1 LRDKT
6 SDAAAARCRRA
17 SVFAL
22 RYDFRHICIV
32 GLLLSL
38 AVTFRVPGFAATIEA
53 LQTIPLMCFGSGE
66 MSGYENPY
74 KEIAKIARIKR
85 KYSWHSLSTGEISL
99 SGRRKERNR
108 YEPPRPL
115 TVRVGRRTVRT
126 SNAAPYLLICAD
138 RQHRT
143 FRCVENK

>member
-1 LRDKT
+1 MRQLH
-6 SDAAAARCRRA
+6 AAASREFRYDPAT
-17 SVFAL
+17 FAL
-22 RYDFRHICIV
+22 SDCCSALRRRSSC
-32 GLLLSL
+32 
-38 AVTFRVPGFAATIEA
+38 RVLRQIEA

-66 MSGYENPY
+66 MSGYENPD
-74 KEIAKIARIKR
+74 KEIAKIATIKR
-85 KYSWHSLSTGEISL
+85 KYSWRSLSIGEISL

-126 SNAAPYLLICAD
+126 SNAALYLLICAD

>member
-1 LRDKT
+1 LRDKAG
-6 SDAAAARCRRA
+6 DAAAARCRRA
-17 SVFAL
+17 SVFSAF

-32 GLLLSL
+32 GWLLSL
-38 AVTFRVPGFAATIEA
+38 AAMFMVPGFAATIEA

-66 MSGYENPY
+66 MSGYENPDT
-74 KEIAKIARIKR
+74 EIAKIATIKR
-85 KYSWHSLSTGEISL
+85 KYSWRSLSIGEISL

-126 SNAAPYLLICAD
+126 C
-138 RQHRT
+138 
-143 FRCVENK
+143 